1 MVRLVGDQVIDT
13 LARGLDAASLRHQVT
28 ANNLANV
35 NTPGFKRGRVV
46 FEDHLAA
53 ALKGEAGSAASTVPL
68 ARTHPAHRP
77 VPAPTTAAATA
88 TVVTD
93 TTLGLRNDG
102 NNVDVDTEMAILAR
116 NSLWYTAMSRL
127 VSDRFS
133 LLRHAITEGRR

>member
-1 MVRLVGDQVIDT
+1 MVRILGDRVVDT

-35 NTPGFKRGRVV
+35 NTPGYKRGRVQ
-46 FEDHLAA
+46 FEEQLAA
-53 ALKGEAGSAASTVPL
+53 ALQGAASPRQRVAL
-68 ARTHPAHRP
+68 ATTHPGHRTDP
-77 VPAPTTAAATA
+77 RASALPTAKI
-88 TVVTD
+88 VTD

-102 NNVDVDTEMAILAR
+102 NNVDLETETAILAR

-127 VSDRFS
+127 ISDRFN